1 MIFRVLRCLNNY
13 LFAEVYGHVRKVLL
27 FTPSLSWNVVVF
39 FYFILSKLW
48 KKFNGAIIYP
58 GSLVIND
65 YLCTST
71 LSTLYRVSLYREEL
85 PREKADS
92 GLINSLV
99 SFIVASSEAPRSL
112 SKEVRQGVGG
122 GRVGGRKEVE

>member
-1 MIFRVLRCLNNY
+1 MY
-13 LFAEVYGHVRKVLL
+13 QH
-27 FTPSLSWNVVVF
+27 
-39 FYFILSKLW
+39 
-48 KKFNGAIIYP
+48 II
-58 GSLVIND
+58 
-65 YLCTST
+65 
-71 LSTLYRVSLYREEL
+71 YRVSLYREEL